1 MCSAVISARSRG
13 GESAFPGER
22 KDVAESKKRK
32 KNGRDAADDTEIRPW
47 TEGIPLRPV
56 WWAPLFC
63 GLLLI
68 GLVWLMVYYISSGAY
83 PVPGISWWNIVIGL
97 GIMMVGFLMT
107 LWWR

>member
-1 MCSAVISARSRG
+1 M
-13 GESAFPGER
+13 
-22 KDVAESKKRK
+22 
-32 KNGRDAADDTEIRPW
+32 
-47 TEGIPLRPV
+47 

>member
-1 MCSAVISARSRG
+1 MRAPPLLRSPPPRLG
-13 GESAFPGER
+13 TRLGLSPP
-22 KDVAESKKRK
+22 V
-32 KNGRDAADDTEIRPW
+32 
-47 TEGIPLRPV
+47 PLSPV

>member
-1 MCSAVISARSRG
+1 M
-13 GESAFPGER
+13 
-22 KDVAESKKRK
+22 AESKKRK

-47 TEGIPLRPV
+47 TEGIPLSPV

-68 GLVWLMVYYISSGAY
+68 GLVWLLVYYISSGAY